1 MAPSSSWCAL
11 PLPSLPQPHWP
22 FCCPLNM
29 PSLSLR
35 EFASAVPSADLTVPA
50 PIHGWFLLV
59 FRCPFSQVRPVPLK
73 LTTSRHFFPALIMNQ
88 ITLLPRCLRI
98 SSVFPYWAAGTLSV
112 LFSYVSL
119 LTGIVSNTGCGPRGA
134 NAPVNEC
141 MD

>member
-1 MAPSSSWCAL
+1 
-11 PLPSLPQPHWP
+11 
-22 FCCPLNM
+22 M

-35 EFASAVPSADLTVPA
+35 EFASAVPFADLTVPA
-50 PIHGWFLLV
+50 PVHGWFLLV

-73 LTTSRHFFPALIMNQ
+73 LTVSRHFFMNQ

-98 SSVFPYWAAGTLSV
+98 SSVFPYEAAGTLSV

-134 NAPVNEC
+134 NAPVNE
-141 MD
+141 